1 LTGGLGVDV
10 AIDAAGKTA
19 ANEAV
24 VASVRPGGTIGIPS
38 VHPGP
43 ITFDVRRLTR
53 NDLTVVGSVG
63 YTRRAWDKTLEL
75 ARAGLLPLE
84 SVVTARIELD
94 EIATKGFD
102 VLSVPSDELKILV
115 RVGGEA
121 ATA

>member
-1 LTGGLGVDV
+1 V